1 MADASRVVDI
11 ILQVATRGTNAIR
24 QQMQDLM
31 GLGRVGAQAASG
43 MRGASGALDTLAASA
58 RQAGTQ
64 TAGMAS
70 SAAQAAQRV
79 QSALRQIEGFGAMK
93 QVFAETG
100 RAMQEAKQKAA
111 ELARQLQQR
120 GNLGAELQ
128 RGLDGAK
135 ESVRQFGDA
144 LSRQQQR
151 LDAAKNATRNLR
163 AAYSEA
169 GRALADLNRTQGADS
184 GAIERAR
191 ADYDRLGAALNRATE
206 KQERAAA
213 IVANTRAAY
222 NNARRSVADYERQV
236 RDNAGAQDACNR
248 EFEQA
253 RAVASHM
260 KGVYAEQRAE
270 LHRMRQG
277 LQEAG
282 VATRNL
288 GQEQR
293 RLQEEMRAAQD
304 RMRVAQAR
312 SRSEQRMSGAR
323 ETLGVTSHAELQA
336 EINRVQRA
344 YQTLARSGRLSGREL
359 AQAMRA
365 AQDRVRELHGRMT
378 GLRQQTERL
387 GSAWGKLMG
396 LMASAGTAA
405 AGMKLFGDFES
416 QMLRV
421 QALTNSSGDAMAG
434 LEKRAMELGATTRY
448 SAGQVASAMGEAAAA
463 GQNAAQIGANIAGV
477 MHMAAAGGMDVG
489 VAMDKLTNIMS
500 QFGMGGETMEEMAA
514 ASQRVADVMTSSFT
528 GAATS
533 MEELSHALTY
543 VGPVTAAFGY
553 DIEKT
558 NAILMQLANNG
569 FKATLGGT
577 ALRGAISRLINPTR
591 ESRKIL
597 EKYGIEVRN
606 ADGTLRDFS
615 RIIDDFKD
623 KGVDA
628 AEVAKLFG
636 QRAGPAMAALIP
648 KGGQAIRDFEE
659 RLRGAGGAAKTVAD
673 TMESGFMGSMRR
685 LWAGIEGVAVSFGK
699 TVAPVISAA
708 ADMLAA
714 ILTSVS
720 KMPGPI
726 KAFVSVLAGA
736 GAAFAVWRMGL
747 GQMVAV
753 IRAMPLLVARLQGVS
768 AAAAT
773 ATGAVSKLQL
783 VMTGLLRVLGGIAAA
798 ATIGWSI
805 GQWANQFDIVRKAG
819 ATLWYVLD
827 RVGLA
832 FRKMFAIVGM
842 GSLEQVNREIELA
855 KQQYKDLLEDI
866 DKGRDD
872 YALKKKQQE
881 AEIEGGD
888 KSGPK
893 SDKASQEA
901 MAAQLAAEESGGG
914 GDDFDAEAE
923 ARRDRLAAID
933 EELAD
938 KRQAREE
945 ADFDAELKRRQR
957 LQEASGEREDRAVD
971 WRNRL
976 DAQQA
981 AQEDSHEARMAFIE
995 AEGEAAAQLHEDKLA
1010 QIRQEAE
1017 EREKAHA
1024 RTLENIKAEREEL
1037 AASHQERM
1045 ELLAEELK
1053 EAEENEDKRAIHAAR
1068 KAQEKAEKDFERQN
1082 AKLDRAERRANEAEE
1097 RARLDTE
1104 KKVAD
1109 EDRSY
1114 RADRNKLEI
1123 KKAKELRAEEERRK
1137 KAEERPAADEV
1148 EEAPGRGMKAAAGRA
1163 DADAESEDRE
1173 SRREEKKKRRRAA
1186 RRAAAVRREDSAGR
1200 ESDKSRKDAADTLE
1214 ESERAFSGAE
1224 EAAREMAEA
1233 QKRAA
1238 EEAARAA
1245 SESAREAEERA
1256 REWAEAQKSAAEE
1269 AARSVKGYYDRLKSA
1284 SEDVA
1289 QRQKSLT
1296 EELLELDTTKSE
1308 KDKWQLLARQ
1318 AADYRKQA
1326 EAAMEAGDLDKAKE
1340 LADLARSSYG
1350 RLKGGAEGVDAQN
1363 AQRQAYSGVKAA
1375 GELGIAI
1382 AKLQEAQAAKETKR
1396 QVNVANALA
1405 RNLGPAMQQMQQ
1417 IGDGGRQRSDGPG
1430 QTQAVP
1436 VKEHVL
1442 KFAGGT
1448 LRGGESDV
1456 EALLRELE
1464 RAGLSA

>member
-11 ILQVATRGTNAIR
+11 ILQVATKGTNAIR
-24 QQMQDLM
+24 RQMQDLA
-31 GLGRVGAQAASG
+31 GLGRVGAQAATG
-43 MRGASGALDTLAASA
+43 MRGASGALDNLAASA

-100 RAMQEAKQKAA
+100 RAMQEAQRKAA
-111 ELARQLQQR
+111 DLARQLQQR

-128 RGLDGAK
+128 RGLDGAR

-151 LDAAKNATRNLR
+151 LDAAKNATKNLR
-163 AAYSEA
+163 AAYNEA
-169 GRALADLNRTQGADS
+169 GKALDALNRSQGSDS
-184 GAIERAR
+184 GAIARAQ
-191 ADYDRLGAALNRATE
+191 ADYDRLGAALQRATE

-222 NNARRSVADYERQV
+222 NNARRSVTDYESQV
-236 RDNAGAQDACNR
+236 RESAKAQESYNLKA
-248 EFEQA
+248 EQA
-253 RAVASHM
+253 RAVAAQMRS
-260 KGVYAEQRAE
+260 VFAEQRAE
-270 LHRMRQG
+270 LLRMRQS

-282 VATRNL
+282 VSTRNL

-293 RLQEEMRAAQD
+293 RLQDEMRAAQA
-304 RMRVAQAR
+304 RMR
-312 SRSEQRMSGAR
+312 SDQRMSSAR
-323 ETLGVTSHAELQA
+323 ETLGVTSHGEIQA
-336 EINRVQRA
+336 EITRVQRA
-344 YQTLARSGRLSGREL
+344 YQTLAQSGRLSGREL

-365 AQDRVRELHGRMT
+365 AQDRVRELHSRMT
-378 GLRQQTERL
+378 GLRQQTDKL

-396 LMASAGTAA
+396 LAASAGTAA

-421 QALTNSSGDAMAG
+421 QALTNSSGTAMAE
-434 LEKRAMELGATTRY
+434 LEQRAMELGATTRY

-463 GQNAAQIGANIAGV
+463 GQNATQIGANIASV
-477 MHMAAAGGMDVG
+477 MHMAAAGNLDVA
-489 VAMDKLTNIMS
+489 VAMDRLTNIMS
-500 QFGMGGETMEEMAA
+500 QFGMEGEQ
-514 ASQRVADVMTSSFT
+514 ASKRVADVMTSSFT

-533 MEELSHALTY
+533 MEQLSDALTY
-543 VGPVTAAFGY
+543 VGPVAAAFGY
-553 DIEKT
+553 DIEQT
-558 NAILMQLANNG
+558 NAVLMQLANNG

-659 RLRGAGGAAKTVAD
+659 RLRGSKDAAKETAD

-699 TVAPVISAA
+699 TVAPVLSQV

-714 ILTSVS
+714 VLNTVA
-720 KMPGPI
+720 KMPAPL
-726 KAFVSVLAGA
+726 KAFVSLLAGVGA
-736 GAAFAVWRMGL
+736 GMLVWKSGL
-747 GQMVAV
+747 GQIVAV
-753 IRAMPLLVARLQGVS
+753 IRALPLLATQLRGVAG
-768 AAAAT
+768 AAAT
-773 ATGAVSKLQL
+773 AGGAVGRLQL

-798 ATIGWSI
+798 ASIGWAF
-805 GQWANQFDIVRKAG
+805 GEWLNQFNAVRKAG
-819 ATLWYVLD
+819 ASLWYVLD

-832 FRKMFAIVGM
+832 FRKMFAAIGM
-842 GSLEQVNREIELA
+842 GSLEQVNREIEQA
-855 KQQYKDLLEDI
+855 RKTYQGLLDDI

-872 YALKKKQQE
+872 YALKKKRE
-881 AEIEGGD
+881 AAGGED
-888 KSGPK
+888 KSAPA
-893 SDKASQEA
+893 SDKDRQAA
-901 MAAQLAAEESGGG
+901 MAEQLAAEESGGMG

-945 ADFDAELKRRQR
+945 ADFDEEMARRQR

-1137 KAEERPAADEV
+1137 KAEEQAATGEV

-1173 SRREEKKKRRRAA
+1173 SRREEKKKRRREA
-1186 RRAAAVRREDSAGR
+1186 RRAAAASREVSSGR
-1200 ESDKSRKDAADTLE
+1200 EADKSRKGVTDKLE
-1214 ESERAFSGAE
+1214 ESEQAFAGAE
-1224 EAAREMAEA
+1224 QAAREMAEA
-1233 QKRAA
+1233 QKQAA

-1245 SESAREAEERA
+1245 EESAREAGERA
-1256 REWAEAQKSAAEE
+1256 REWAESQRKAAED
-1269 AARSVKGYYDRLKSA
+1269 AAKSVQGYYQRLKSA

-1326 EAAMEAGDLDKAKE
+1326 EAAMKAGDLDKAKE